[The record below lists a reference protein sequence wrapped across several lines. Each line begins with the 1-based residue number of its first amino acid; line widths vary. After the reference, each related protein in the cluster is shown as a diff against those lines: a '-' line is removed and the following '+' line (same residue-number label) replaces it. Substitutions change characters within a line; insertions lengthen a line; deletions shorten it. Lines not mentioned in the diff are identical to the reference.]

1 MNDQLKSGWKSVFRV
16 SLTVNG
22 VGFLC
27 SVLVLFLFA
36 VNYNSNLLFTLSF
49 VLIGV
54 MIVCF
59 WLNIINIKAIKGMT
73 VNVQPVHEGQYL
85 EYKIDVADEGKRAHL
100 DLMANS
106 KPVSDVDSEQQ
117 QQWALTDKADKRGL
131 RSASLLRVSSRWP
144 LGLFKSARNLI
155 ELPAVVIYPEAV
167 AVCPPRNSV
176 EGDEAHLHNDA
187 DSLVGLKE
195 YQPGD
200 NARRIDW
207 RAMARL
213 EQLQVKLFDGGSGD
227 ASVWLD
233 WDDTKDMNYEQR
245 ISSLCRWVIDN
256 HTQGAEFGLRLP
268 GFGAAPANSYSHLH
282 QCLYQLSMMP
292 HQVKSESKV

>member
-1 MNDQLKSGWKSVFRV
+1 MNDQLKSGMKSVFRV

-22 VGFLC
+22 ASFLC
-27 SVLVLFLFA
+27 SVLVLFLFG
-36 VNYNSNLLFTLSF
+36 VNYNSNLLFTLCF

-59 WLNIINIKAIKGMT
+59 WLNIINIKAIKGLT
-73 VNVQPVHEGQYL
+73 VNVQPVHEGQTL
-85 EYKIDVADEGKRAHL
+85 EYKVDVADEGKRAHL
-100 DLMANS
+100 DLTANGEF
-106 KPVSDVDSEQQ
+106 VSDVESEQQ
-117 QQWALTDKADKRGL
+117 QQWILTAKTKKRGL
-131 RSASLLRVSSRWP
+131 RNASLLRISSRWP
-144 LGLFKSARNLI
+144 LGLFNSARNLV
-155 ELPAVVIYPEAV
+155 ELPAVVIYPEPAV
-167 AVCPPRNSV
+167 DGAPRNSV

-187 DSLVGLKE
+187 DSLMGLKE

-233 WDDTKDMNYEQR
+233 WDDTQDMSYEQR
-245 ISSLCRWVIDN
+245 ISSLCRWVLDY
-256 HTQGAEFGLRLP
+256 HKQGAEFGLRLP
-268 GFGAAPANSYSHLH
+268 GFGVAPANSYSHLH
-282 QCLYQLSMMP
+282 QCLYQLSVMP
-292 HQVKSESKV
+292 HQVRSESKV

>member
-1 MNDQLKSGWKSVFRV
+1 MNDQLKSGVKSVFRV

-22 VGFLC
+22 AGFLC
-27 SVLVLFLFA
+27 SVLVLFLFG
-36 VNYNSNLLFTLSF
+36 VNYNSNLLFTLCF

-59 WLNIINIKAIKGMT
+59 WLNIINIKAIKGLT
-73 VNVQPVHEGQYL
+73 VNVQPVHEGQPL
-85 EYKIDVADEGKRAHL
+85 EYKIDVIDEGRRDHL
-100 DLMANS
+100 DLTANGEC
-106 KPVSDVDSEQQ
+106 VSDVNSEQQ
-117 QQWALTDKADKRGL
+117 QQWILTAKTKKRGL
-131 RSASLLRVSSRWP
+131 RNASLLRVSSRWP
-144 LGLFKSARNLI
+144 LGLFRSALNLV
-155 ELPAVVIYPEAV
+155 ELPAVVIYPESAV
-167 AVCPPRNSV
+167 DCAPQNSV

-187 DSLVGLKE
+187 DSLMGLKE

-233 WDDTKDMNYEQR
+233 WDDTQDMNYEHR
-245 ISSLCRWVIDN
+245 ISSLCRWMLDY
-256 HTQGAEFGLRLP
+256 HKQGTEFGLRLP
-268 GFGAAPANSYSHLH
+268 GFGVAPANSYSHLH

-292 HQVKSESKV
+292 HQVRSESKV